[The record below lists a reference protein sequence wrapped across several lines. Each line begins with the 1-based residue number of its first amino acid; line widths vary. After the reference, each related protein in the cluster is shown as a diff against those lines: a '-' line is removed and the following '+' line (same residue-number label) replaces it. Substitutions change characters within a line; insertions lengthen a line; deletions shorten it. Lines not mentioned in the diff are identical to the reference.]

1 MGCRALIIGLTSL
14 CLGSGALADETK
26 GSIVLVGK
34 GVSSSAPEYVS
45 LSIKV
50 SSICY
55 QTSQD
60 AQAANAKMASRIL
73 EILKGFKK
81 DDHDKITASG
91 GANVRQTE
99 TTQVGIE
106 SKVLCE
112 MKWRSENHLYLSMA
126 KMDDLAELQDKIFSE
141 LNQSAEINPDQVE
154 QTFAEVGRP
163 NFGLFAETSVK
174 LRNLAQG
181 LALDDAKSQFDGL
194 NARCSFVEPKLV
206 SITPPEFNYAM
217 KSAGGREATSYY
229 SPVIP
234 DSMEV
239 YATLRMEWEFTPS
252 SACKR

>member
-1 MGCRALIIGLTSL
+1 MSCRALLVGLTSF
-14 CLGSGALADETK
+14 CIGSSVFADETK

-34 GVSSSAPEYVS
+34 GVSSSAPEFVS

-60 AQAANAKMASRIL
+60 AQAANAKMANHIVKVL
-73 EILKGFKK
+73 QTFKK
-81 DDHDKITASG
+81 DGRDKLTATG
-91 GANVRQTE
+91 GANIRQTE
-99 TTQVGIE
+99 TTQIGSD

-112 MKWRSENHLYLSMA
+112 MKWRSENHISLSIA

-141 LNQSAEINPDQVE
+141 LNQSAEINPDQAE
-154 QTFAEVGRP
+154 QTFAEISRP
-163 NFGLFAETSVK
+163 NFGLYPETSVK
-174 LRNLAQG
+174 LRNLAQA

-194 NARCSFVEPKLV
+194 NARCAFVDPKLV
-206 SITPPEFNYAM
+206 SIMPPEFNYAM
-217 KSAGGREATSYY
+217 KSAGREAASYH

-234 DSMEV
+234 DAMEV
-239 YATLRMEWEFTPS
+239 YATLRMEWEFTPD